1 MLADEAIAGDA
12 EIAALSARAQGLRV
26 VPLAPL
32 ISIPV
37 AASVAINGER
47 SARRTICRDVPAN
60 AGFAE
65 IVVWRAEVPCVKARS
80 METGR

>member
-12 EIAALSARAQGLRV
+12 EIAALSARAQELRV

-37 AASVAINGER
+37 VAGVAINGEG
-47 SARRTICRDVPAN
+47 SAMVERFVETCRQMP
-60 AGFAE
+60 GSL
-65 IVVWRAEVPCVKARS
+65 K
-80 METGR
+80 